1 MMNNSNNEF
10 DKTESTLFGASEQN
24 SASAQKKPDLIKK
37 QRRAIVILALA
48 IAAAILVYAF
58 VVMPIINAA
67 DETPEEQVE
76 LLDGEVLGAGNRIM
90 LFEHFERDDIGK
102 IEISN
107 EYGEYGFYFDET
119 DGAFYIIDHP
129 DAPYDSTL
137 FASLVVSTGYTLSN
151 ERINTDC
158 EDMSEYGL
166 ADAQSPASFTLTSR
180 GGEVHTVYIG
190 DMTPSGSGYYARY
203 EGRNAVYILA
213 SSIGDTV
220 LVPFETH
227 ISPMLAL
234 PMAQNDYFMIEKFTL
249 MRGKDV
255 ALQVTYLDEAEQAAA
270 ASISAYKMLAPADYA
285 VNTTNYVTAL
295 ESLMELKGTST
306 LVYAPSDEDLIEYGL
321 AEAPF
326 SIHYNYQGID
336 QSVIFSEKNE
346 NGNYYAYS
354 LLFDL
359 IAEVDGS
366 KLAWLEWE
374 TIKWVDQPIFMMN
387 INDIKRITLESDS
400 AVRVFEL
407 DGVDSGLTVAERETG
422 LTPDVSNFRKF
433 YRVLL
438 MVYLQNYVSEDLDAE
453 SVLALENKDNLY
465 LTLKIET
472 RAGKVTEFK
481 FYPYSTRRAYYTVN
495 GEGEFYVLRD
505 MVTKVISDAEK
516 VMSGETVDPD
526 AHS

>member
-1 MMNNSNNEF
+1 MMNSNDF
-10 DKTESTLFGASEQN
+10 DKTESTLFGTSEQN
-24 SASAQKKPDLIKK
+24 PAPTPKKTDLIKR

-58 VVMPIINAA
+58 VVMPIINAS
-67 DETPEEQVE
+67 DETPDEEVE
-76 LLDGEVLGAGNRIM
+76 LLDGEVLGAGNRIL
-90 LFEHFERDDIGK
+90 LFEHYERDDISK
-102 IEISN
+102 IEIHN

-119 DGAFYIIDHP
+119 AGAFYIIDHP
-129 DAPYDSTL
+129 FAPYDSTL
-137 FASLVVSTGYTLSN
+137 FASLIVSTGYTLSN
-151 ERINTDC
+151 ERIHTDC

-166 ADAQSPASFTLTSR
+166 ADEQSPAHFTLTSR
-180 GGEVHTVYIG
+180 GGEAHTVYIG
-190 DMTPSGSGYYARY
+190 DITPSGSGYYARY
-203 EGRNAVYILA
+203 GGRNAVYILD

-270 ASISAYKMLAPADYA
+270 AAISAYKMLAPADYA
-285 VNTTNYVTAL
+285 VNTTNYLTAL

-306 LVYAPSDEDLIEYGL
+306 LVYAPSDEELAEYGL
-321 AEAPF
+321 ADAPF
-326 SIHYNYQGID
+326 SIHYSYQGID

-359 IAEVDGS
+359 ITEVDGDTM
-366 KLAWLEWE
+366 AWLEWE
-374 TIKWVDQPIFMMN
+374 TINWVDQPIFMMN
-387 INDIKRITLESDS
+387 INDIRRITLESDT
-400 AVRVFEL
+400 AVRIFEL
-407 DGVDSGLTVAERETG
+407 DGADSELTVVESVTG
-422 LTPDVSNFRKF
+422 VTPDVSNFRKF

-438 MVYLQNYVSEDLDAE
+438 MVYLQNYVSEDLTGEQVA
-453 SVLALENKDNLY
+453 ALENEDNLY

-505 MVTKVISDAEK
+505 MVTKVITDAEK
-516 VMSGETVDPD
+516 IMSGETVDPD